1 MSERKACTMMQVSRT
16 VYRYVAKPR
25 EDAPVIDQLQ
35 RLASHHPGYGFW
47 KMNDRLRLEGFN
59 WNHKKIYRVYTELK
73 LNIRRRHKRRLPS
86 RVKMPLTIPPQ
97 PRHTWSMDYMTDTLY
112 NGRRVRILNIMDDY
126 NRQAL
131 AMEVD
136 FTLPSGRI
144 ITLLEQLKEIY
155 GKPQIIRTDNGP
167 EFISHKLLDWCHR
180 QRIQLQFIQPGKPMQ
195 NGLIERFNG
204 TYRKE
209 ILDAYVFYSLQELR
223 TVTEQWKNEYN
234 YDRPH
239 DSLNKMTPISYVLNY
254 GKLAPAQ
261 SATPSLPQFNTVNN
275 YDNPS

>member
-1 MSERKACTMMQVSRT
+1 MSERKACTMMRVSRT
-16 VYRYVAKPR
+16 VYRYAAQPR
-25 EDAPVIDQLQ
+25 NDAPVIEQLQ

-47 KMNDRLRLEGFN
+47 KMNDRLHLEGYR

-73 LNIRRRHKRRLPS
+73 LNIRRRHKRRLPA
-86 RVKMPLTIPPQ
+86 REKTPLAIPQEPN
-97 PRHTWSMDYMTDTLY
+97 HTWSMDYMTDTLY

-136 FTLPSGRI
+136 FTLPSQRV
-144 ITLLEQLKEIY
+144 ITLLERLKETY

-209 ILDAYVFYSLQELR
+209 ILDAYVFYSLGELR
-223 TVTEQWKNEYN
+223 TVTEQWMHEYN
-234 YDRPH
+234 HNRPH
-239 DSLNKMTPISYVLNY
+239 DSLNKIPPIQYVLNY
-254 GKLAPAQ
+254 GKLATAQSPAQ
-261 SATPSLPQFNTVNN
+261 SLPQFNTANN
-275 YDNPS
+275 DHPD